1 MALNSAPVHHSS
13 TPRAAMTRLRPIL
26 TTLALGAS
34 ASGFAATPLVGQAG
48 GALTPDSATLAG
60 LRWRSVGPVNTAGR
74 ITDVEAHPASPNMQV
89 PGFPRGFDPRPAERV
104 MADST
109 GSPTYQARQLAQP
122 AAGGRGQGGGEFGGG
137 FGGGR
142 ALSPVE
148 TGDYRVVL
156 HIGTTAAAQPLRV
169 VRVAPEE
176 RAVLIPTKR

>member
-1 MALNSAPVHHSS
+1 MI
-13 TPRAAMTRLRPIL
+13 RLRPIL

-60 LRWRSVGPVNTAGR
+60 LRWRSVGPVNMAG
-74 ITDVEAHPASPNMQV
+74 
-89 PGFPRGFDPRPAERV
+89 
-104 MADST
+104 ST

-122 AAGGRGQGGGEFGGG
+122 AAGGRGQGGGGFGGG

-156 HIGTTAAAQPLRV
+156 HTGTTAMAQPLRV